1 MTPPT
6 RIIRRSVAA
15 GLALSVAT
23 LGLAACSSDET
34 EPAADTTPA
43 APTAE
48 AGGAL
53 LLRQRRA
60 ERTAY
65 DAARRAFLAPRGN
78 APTSFVC
85 R

>member
-43 APTAE
+43 APTA
-48 AGGAL
+48 APSAV
-53 LLRQRRA
+53 RS
-60 ERTAY
+60 
-65 DAARRAFLAPRGN
+65 AATR
-78 APTSFVC
+78 
-85 R
+85 

>member
-1 MTPPT
+1 MPD
-6 RIIRRSVAA
+6 RVLILDDDDR
-15 GLALSVAT
+15 
-23 LGLAACSSDET
+23 LAAMLRSYLSGRGVESDH
-34 EPAADTTPA
+34 AADVA
-43 APTAE
+43 S
-48 AGGAL
+48 GLRAL
-53 LLRQRRA
+53 